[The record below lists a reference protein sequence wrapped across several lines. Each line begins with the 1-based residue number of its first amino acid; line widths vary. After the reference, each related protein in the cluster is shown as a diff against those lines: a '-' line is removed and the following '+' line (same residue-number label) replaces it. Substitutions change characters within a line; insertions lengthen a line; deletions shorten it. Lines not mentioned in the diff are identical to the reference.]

1 MEESR
6 KKKIEIGISII
17 NVIALVIYILKRC
30 LPIPPAIHKTAI
42 YIVVLTLIYRLTQ
55 WKENKKSEN
64 YFNLCIMTI
73 IIGLLIYNL

>member
-17 NVIALVIYILKRC
+17 NVIAIVISILKRY
-30 LPIPPAIHKTAI
+30 LPIPQTITKTAI
-42 YIVVLTLIYRLTQ
+42 YIVVLTIIYNLTQ

-64 YFNLCIMTI
+64 YFYLCIMILIT
-73 IIGLLIYNL
+73 GLLIYNL